1 VDVALGDVVRVD
13 RQKVFNR
20 AVVGNRVHLV
30 VHTHHGEVGYF
41 VADPVAGAGAIG
53 AAAAAR

>member
-1 VDVALGDVVRVD
+1 MSPSATSCVD

-20 AVVGNRVHLV
+20 GVVGNRVHLV

>member
-1 VDVALGDVVRVD
+1 MSPSATSCVD

-20 AVVGNRVHLV
+20 RVVGNRVHLV